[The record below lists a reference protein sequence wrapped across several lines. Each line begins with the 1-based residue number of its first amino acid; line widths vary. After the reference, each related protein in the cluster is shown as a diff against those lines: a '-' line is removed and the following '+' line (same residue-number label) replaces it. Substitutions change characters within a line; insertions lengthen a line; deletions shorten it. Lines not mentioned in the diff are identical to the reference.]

1 MKNYELTVVFH
12 PDLEMN
18 LAPALDKVHQAIE
31 SVSGTITKET
41 NDGKKRLAYPLSG
54 QEYGIYYFID
64 IDLPA
69 DGPKKLSNAF
79 NINSEIIRYLLVK
92 VDSKKAK
99 LAARKAEADAKKAKH
114 ESEEEK

>member
-31 SVSGTITKET
+31 TAGGTVTKEI
-41 NDGKKRLAYPLSG
+41 NDGKKRLAYPLEG
-54 QEYGIYYFID
+54 QDYGIYYFLD
-64 IDLPA
+64 LDLPA
-69 DGPKKLSNAF
+69 DGPQKISGAF
-79 NINSEIIRYLLVK
+79 NINSEVIRYLLVK
-92 VDSKKAK
+92 VDKKKAK
-99 LAARKAEADAKKAKH
+99 LAARKAEADAKRAKN